1 MLLFAAQTVLAVT
14 QKEAMK
20 EIFAAADSFKAK
32 KCGDIDYF
40 EVSKE
45 NSAIGYCINV
55 TARGYSGP
63 ICMVVGLDP
72 EGVIKGI
79 RIIAHR
85 ETPGIGARINE
96 ILAGEKEPWFLR
108 QFVGKQGRT
117 VMLKKDVD
125 AVSGATISSN
135 AVTTA
140 VNGAANAFFARIK
153 K

>member
-1 MLLFAAQTVLAVT
+1 MLLFAAQTALAVT

-20 EIFAAADSFKAK
+20 EIFADADSFKAK
-32 KCGDIDYF
+32 KCGAIDYF
-40 EVSKE
+40 EVLKE
-45 NSAIGYCINV
+45 NNAIGYCLDVI
-55 TARGYSGP
+55 ARGYSGP

-72 EGVIKGI
+72 AGVIKGI

-96 ILAGEKEPWFLR
+96 VIAGEKDPWFLR

-117 VMLKKDVD
+117 VTLKRDVD

-135 AVTTA
+135 AVTAA
-140 VNGAANAFFARIK
+140 VNDAVNVFFARIK